1 MRLRMR
7 IMTNET
13 HYLLVQYT
21 TQRRRRF
28 VLAQPRVQGH
38 RHRETANISSS
49 PHPISLTPLHGYHS
63 AHHTGA
69 WKDAEEPVMMPCY
82 EHNLALY
89 ITLEKPHF
97 RGCGNVSPHVS
108 SFLSPVVVIHKFPP
122 LCKEAFLLHHD
133 AADMPPTRP
142 D

>member
-1 MRLRMR
+1 MCARVCLC
-7 IMTNET
+7 
-13 HYLLVQYT
+13 VYT
-21 TQRRRRF
+21 TQRRRRL
-28 VLAQPRVQGH
+28 VVAQPGVQGH

-69 WKDAEEPVMMPCY
+69 WKDAEEPVMMMPCY

-97 RGCGNVSPHVS
+97 RGYGNVSPHVS
-108 SFLSPVVVIHKFPP
+108 SFLSPVVVIHKFTP
-122 LCKEAFLLHHD
+122 LCKEAFLH
-133 AADMPPTRP
+133 AADMQHTRP